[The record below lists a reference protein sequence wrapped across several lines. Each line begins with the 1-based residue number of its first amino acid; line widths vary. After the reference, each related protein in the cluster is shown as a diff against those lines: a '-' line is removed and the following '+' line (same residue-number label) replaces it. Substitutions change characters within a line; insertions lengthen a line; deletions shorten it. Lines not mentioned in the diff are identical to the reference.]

1 MATIFVTGGSGF
13 VGGALLDTLR
23 DRGESVHAL
32 ARTPAAEAEVVAR
45 GAVPVR
51 GDITDLTALA
61 DGMRDAELVVHA
73 AGRLPGAPG
82 APGGSRSPGS
92 SLDELRRV
100 NVEGTRTVLA
110 AARKVGAPRLV
121 YVSTEQVLLGAHP
134 LVGVDES
141 SQYPERPA
149 SPYAAG
155 KIEAER
161 LLLEASTRSLTV
173 VAVRPG
179 VVWGSGDRAALP
191 TFTALA
197 RAGRLRW
204 IDGGDHLIST
214 THVQNLVEGIVAAA
228 ERGRGGEAYFVTDG
242 APISFRDFVT
252 GLLDTQGVPP
262 PAGEMPRWAARS
274 VAALTGPAWHWL
286 PLRGQPPVTRTM
298 LRSAGE
304 TCTVRDDKARR
315 ELGYEGKVSRQQ
327 GLAEMRA
334 ARNPAGDPAN

>member
-1 MATIFVTGGSGF
+1 MATVFVTGGSGF

-73 AGRLPGAPG
+73 AGRLPS
-82 APGGSRSPGS
+82 APGGAE
-92 SLDELRRV
+92 ELRRV
-100 NVEGTRTVLA
+100 HVEGTRTVIA

-134 LVGVDES
+134 LVAVDES
-141 SQYPERPA
+141 SPYPERPA
-149 SPYAAG
+149 SAFAAS

-161 LLLEASTRSLTV
+161 LVLEASTRSLTT
-173 VAVRPG
+173 VALRPG
-179 VVWGSGDRAALP
+179 VVWGPGDRGALP
-191 TFTALA
+191 TLTSAA
-197 RAGRLRW
+197 RTGRLRW
-204 IDGGDHLIST
+204 IDGGSYLIST
-214 THVQNLVEGIVAAA
+214 THVQNLVEGIIAAA
-228 ERGRGGEAYFVTDG
+228 ERGRGGEAYFITDG

-252 GLLDTQGVPP
+252 GLLGTQGVPAP
-262 PAGEMPRWAARS
+262 TGEVPRWAART
-274 VAALTGPAWHWL
+274 VAAVSGPAWHWL
-286 PLRGQPPVTRTM
+286 PLRGEPPITRSS

-304 TCTVRDDKARR
+304 TRTVRDDKARR
-315 ELGYEGKVSRQQ
+315 ELGYEGKVSRPQ
-327 GLAEMRA
+327 GLADLRA
-334 ARNPAGDPAN
+334 ARNPAGDRAT